1 MLHQSTF
8 HFVDTE
14 EQAKNFVEQRRKQR
28 RKAWY
33 TPWSSADG
41 KESKFIVW
49 YYLH

>member
-33 TPWSSADG
+33 TPPMFWDFSPLA
-41 KESKFIVW
+41 
-49 YYLH
+49 

>member
-1 MLHQSTF
+1 MRHQETF

-14 EQAKNFVEQRRKQR
+14 EQGRKFVEQRRKQR

-49 YYLH
+49 YYLY